1 MKTDDDIFL
10 LEIEQ
15 NQLLNQNKI
24 LGEFQHPIRI
34 LPSTF
39 DTYGA
44 HHGQSTFIC
53 LSNSTYPL
61 VVLTRDNYRLNQC
74 LILSPSVNQYYLFT
88 IDSVKTI
95 NTNVYVNIDSPK
107 IVESVA
113 NYEKRTDP
121 RDFIFPHDRNKLL
134 TFL

>member
-1 MKTDDDIFL
+1 MSYFISISKS
-10 LEIEQ
+10 
-15 NQLLNQNKI
+15 I
-24 LGEFQHPIRI
+24 LF
-34 LPSTF
+34 
-39 DTYGA
+39 
-44 HHGQSTFIC
+44 
-53 LSNSTYPL
+53 
-61 VVLTRDNYRLNQC
+61 
-74 LILSPSVNQYYLFT
+74 